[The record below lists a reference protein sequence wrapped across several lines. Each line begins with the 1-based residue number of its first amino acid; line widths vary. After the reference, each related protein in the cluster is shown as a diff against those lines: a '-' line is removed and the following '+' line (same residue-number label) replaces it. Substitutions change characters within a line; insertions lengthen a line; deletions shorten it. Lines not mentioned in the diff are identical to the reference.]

1 MTVDIQNSIFV
12 PIAII
17 FGIIEWMI
25 IFLENYRHFPR
36 MEKWKRI
43 RNSIYDSTVAT
54 VIIVAIIYFFMYI
67 LLKIV

>member
-1 MTVDIQNSIFV
+1 MTIDILNSIFV

-17 FGIIEWMI
+17 FGIIEWVI

-43 RNSIYDSTVAT
+43 RNSICDATIMT
-54 VIIVAIIYFFMYI
+54 VIMMCIVYFFMYI
-67 LLKIV
+67 LFQSL